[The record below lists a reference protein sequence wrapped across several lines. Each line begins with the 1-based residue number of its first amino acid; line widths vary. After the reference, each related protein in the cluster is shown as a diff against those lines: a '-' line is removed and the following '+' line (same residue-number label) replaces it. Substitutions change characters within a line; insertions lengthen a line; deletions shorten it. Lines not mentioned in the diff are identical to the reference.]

1 MRRLLLTTA
10 LIAGAACGSLMPA
23 VASPLALAVA
33 NRPNIDV
40 TPIKKVGYW
49 RRLYRHGYAV
59 PYAYYPPAYGYYAP
73 PPGYAYYPPAY
84 GYYARPPADA
94 YPPAHG
100 YEAPPPENEESYEGP
115 PPDSGDYAEHPPVHG
130 YEEPPPESGS

>member
-1 MRRLLLTTA
+1 MRRLLLTAA
-10 LIAGAACGSLMPA
+10 LIAGAACGGLMPA

-59 PYAYYPPAYGYYAP
+59 PYAYYPPAYGYYAR
-73 PPGYAYYPPAY
+73 PPGYAYYPP
-84 GYYARPPADA
+84 
-94 YPPAHG
+94 HG
-100 YEAPPPENEESYEGP
+100 YEAPPPENEESYEEP